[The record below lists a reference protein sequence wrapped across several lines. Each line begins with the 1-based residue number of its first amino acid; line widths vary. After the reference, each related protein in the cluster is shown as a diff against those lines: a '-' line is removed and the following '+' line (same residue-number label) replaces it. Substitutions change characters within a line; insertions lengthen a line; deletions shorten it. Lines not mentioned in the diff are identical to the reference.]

1 MYFRKSF
8 PVVFRD
14 EKRTPGS
21 IPGWLSPATS
31 LLFCGVLQGG
41 GFLPNPCHHS
51 PRGPG
56 VWRFGVPGLE
66 FGVLGLES
74 RARAAEA
81 TSPGSSPGRAP
92 SRPAA
97 EPGARLSGM
106 NFARVNYLPV
116 DAHSCDPRAY
126 QGKKL
131 FP

>member
-66 FGVLGLES
+66 FGVLGL
-74 RARAAEA
+74 RAALGPQRQQVLDLARGEH
-81 TSPGSSPGRAP
+81 RAAP
-92 SRPAA
+92 QLSQGPASQ
-97 EPGARLSGM
+97 E
-106 NFARVNYLPV
+106 
-116 DAHSCDPRAY
+116 
-126 QGKKL
+126 
-131 FP
+131 